1 MAIGHPGEGTIIT
14 RTITNRKRDE
24 VKTITRVIEL
34 EGIQKNYRIG
44 ESEFAVLKGIDLQ
57 IEAGEFIALM
67 GPSGSGKSTLMNI
80 VGCLDRPSGGRFI
93 LLGQDISQT
102 SDEELARIRREE
114 LGFIFQTF
122 NLIGRISVL
131 KNVEVPMMLSGVARE
146 RRRSRALQ
154 LLESVGISHRSE
166 FSPGNISG
174 GERQRVAIARALA
187 NDPKIIIADEP
198 TGNLDLKNSEEV
210 MKILS
215 RLNRDGRTII
225 MVTHNPEITGNC
237 SRVIRL
243 RDGRIMESAS

>member
-1 MAIGHPGEGTIIT
+1 
-14 RTITNRKRDE
+14 
-24 VKTITRVIEL
+24 VKVITRVIEL
-34 EGIQKNYRIG
+34 KGIQKNYRIG
-44 ESEFAVLKGIDLQ
+44 DSEFAILKGIDLE

-102 SDEELARIRREE
+102 SDDELARIRRDE

-131 KNVEVPMMLSGVARE
+131 KNVEIPLMLSGASRE
-146 RRRSRALQ
+146 MRRSRALK
-154 LLESVGISHRSE
+154 LLESVGIAHRSD
-166 FSPGNISG
+166 FSPANISG

-198 TGNLDLKNSEEV
+198 TGNLDLKNSDEV

-215 RLNRDGRTII
+215 KLNRDGRTII

-243 RDGRIMESAS
+243 RDGRILESAS

>member
-1 MAIGHPGEGTIIT
+1 VKVIT
-14 RTITNRKRDE
+14 RA
-24 VKTITRVIEL
+24 IEL
-34 EGIQKNYRIG
+34 KGIRKNYRIG
-44 ESEFAVLKGIDLQ
+44 DSEFAILKGIDLE
-57 IEAGEFIALM
+57 IDVGEFIALM

-80 VGCLDRPSGGRFI
+80 VGCLDRPSSGRFI

-102 SDEELARIRREE
+102 LDDELARIRREE

-131 KNVEVPMMLSGVARE
+131 KNVEIPMMLSGVARE
-146 RRRSRALQ
+146 RRRSRALE
-154 LLESVGISHRSE
+154 LLESVGIAHRSD
-166 FSPGNISG
+166 FSPTNISG

-215 RLNRDGRTII
+215 QLNRDGRTII

-243 RDGRIMESAS
+243 RDGRILESAS

>member
-1 MAIGHPGEGTIIT
+1 
-14 RTITNRKRDE
+14 
-24 VKTITRVIEL
+24 VKIITRVIEL
-34 EGIQKNYRIG
+34 EGIQKSYRIG
-44 ESEFAVLKGIDLQ
+44 DSEFPILKGIDLD

-80 VGCLDRPSGGRFI
+80 VGCLDRPSGGRFT
-93 LLGQDISQT
+93 LLGQDISRT

-131 KNVEVPMMLSGVARE
+131 KNVEIPMMLSGVARE
-146 RRRSRALQ
+146 KRRSRALQ
-154 LLESVGISHRSE
+154 LLESVSIAHRSE
-166 FSPGNISG
+166 FSPSNISG

-215 RLNRDGRTII
+215 NLNRDGRTII
-225 MVTHNPEITGNC
+225 MVTHNPEITENC

-243 RDGRIMESAS
+243 RDGRILESAS

>member
-1 MAIGHPGEGTIIT
+1 MTIIS
-14 RTITNRKRDE
+14 K
-24 VKTITRVIEL
+24 VIEL
-34 EGIQKNYRIG
+34 IDIQKTYRIG

-57 IEAGEFIALM
+57 IEEGEFIALM

-80 VGCLDRPSGGRFI
+80 VGCLDRPSSGRF
-93 LLGQDISQT
+93 LLQRHDISQT
-102 SDEELARIRREE
+102 SDDELARIRREE

-131 KNVEVPMMLSGVARE
+131 KNVEVPMMLSGVSRE
-146 RRRSRALQ
+146 KRKDRAFK
-154 LLESVGISHRSE
+154 LLESVGIAHRSN
-166 FSPGNISG
+166 FSPQNISG

-198 TGNLDLKNSEEV
+198 TGNLDLKNSDEV

-215 RLNRDGRTII
+215 NLNKEGRTII

-243 RDGRIMESAS
+243 RDGRILETAS

>member
-1 MAIGHPGEGTIIT
+1 
-14 RTITNRKRDE
+14 
-24 VKTITRVIEL
+24 VKIITRVIEL
-34 EGIQKNYRIG
+34 EDIQKSYRIG
-44 ESEFAVLKGIDLQ
+44 DSEFAILKGIDLD

-80 VGCLDRPSGGRFI
+80 VGCLDRPSGGRFT
-93 LLGQDISQT
+93 LLGQDISRT

-131 KNVEVPMMLSGVARE
+131 KNVEIPMMLSGVARE
-146 RRRSRALQ
+146 RRRSRALE
-154 LLESVGISHRSE
+154 LLESVGIAHRSD
-166 FSPGNISG
+166 FSPTNISG

-215 RLNRDGRTII
+215 QLNRDGRTII

-243 RDGRIMESAS
+243 RDGRILESAS

>member
-1 MAIGHPGEGTIIT
+1 VKVIT
-14 RTITNRKRDE
+14 RA
-24 VKTITRVIEL
+24 IEL
-34 EGIQKNYRIG
+34 KGIRKNYRIG
-44 ESEFAVLKGIDLQ
+44 DSEFAILKGIDLD
-57 IEAGEFIALM
+57 IDVGEFIALM

-80 VGCLDRPSGGRFI
+80 VGCLDRPSSGRFI

-102 SDEELARIRREE
+102 LDDELARIRREE

-131 KNVEVPMMLSGVARE
+131 KNVEVSMMLSGVARE
-146 RRRSRALQ
+146 RRRSRALE
-154 LLESVGISHRSE
+154 LLESVGIADRSD
-166 FSPGNISG
+166 FSPANISG

-215 RLNRDGRTII
+215 QLNRDGRTII

-243 RDGRIMESAS
+243 RDGRILESAS